1 MEKEKFIGLDHLRA
15 VAILLV
21 FLYHYRM
28 FEHPDWVDDIGWI
41 GWTGVDLFFV
51 LSGFLIS
58 NQLFRE
64 IREYRTIRLKTFF
77 TKRFFRIIPPY
88 LFTLLLYF
96 CFPVFRERE
105 ALPPLWKFLTFTQN
119 FSLDVIN
126 RGTFSHAWSL
136 CIEEQFYL
144 VLPLLLLLLIRYKKT
159 KYLKF
164 IIVSLM
170 ISTLLLRIFFWNEYV
185 LPCLETPDFWKE
197 WYMNIYYPTY
207 TRLDGLA
214 VGVLIGFFFQ
224 SSRFRTMIKQNGN
237 LLVFVGLTAVAFS
250 LWFCRDQ
257 YSEQA
262 SLFGFTLVA
271 VSYGILVTGAV
282 SATSF
287 LSRKSNSITTQLA
300 AFSYSVYLSHKGV
313 IHLVQMLLQKIEIP
327 VTGTSGMLICFI
339 FCVLAGLFYRYCIEK
354 PSAVL
359 KNKILNSPDICHQKF
374 MNQ

>member
-28 FEHPDWVDDIGWI
+28 FEHPDWVDTVGWI

-64 IREYRTIRLKTFF
+64 ISTNGTIRLKIFF

-105 ALPPLWKFLTFTQN
+105 ALPPLWKFLSFTQN
-119 FSLDVIN
+119 YGLDVIN

-144 VLPLLLLLLIRYKKT
+144 ALPVLLLFLIRLRQI
-159 KYLKF
+159 KYLK
-164 IIVSLM
+164 IMIVLLI
-170 ISTLLLRIFFWNEYV
+170 ISTLLLRVFSWNEYV
-185 LPCLETPDFWKE
+185 FPYMKTPDFWKK
-197 WYMNIYYPTY
+197 WYMNIYYPTP
-207 TRLDGLA
+207 TRLDGLSI
-214 VGVLIGFFFQ
+214 GVLIGVLFQ
-224 SSRFRTMIKQNGN
+224 SSTFKTIINRNGN
-237 LLVFVGLTAVAFS
+237 LLVFTGIITIIFS
-250 LWFCRDQ
+250 LWFCRNP
-257 YSEQA
+257 YSQQA

-271 VSYGILVTGAV
+271 VSYGILVTGAI
-282 SATSF
+282 SGTSF
-287 LSRKSNSITTQLA
+287 LSRKSSQFTTQLA
-300 AFSYSVYLSHKGV
+300 ALSYSVYLSHKGV
-313 IHLVQMLLQKIEIP
+313 IHLVQLFLKKTKIP
-327 VTGTSGMLICFI
+327 VTYTAGLLICFT
-339 FCVLAGLFYRYCIEK
+339 FCILAGLFYRYCLEK
-354 PSAVL
+354 PSVII
-359 KNKILNSPDICHQKF
+359 KNKALNKLHRDYLNI
-374 MNQ
+374 NI